1 MKTIDLRSDTVTL
14 PTPAMREAI
23 YHAEL
28 GDDVFGEDPTTNRL
42 EKMAAQRMGK
52 EAALLVASGT
62 MGNLVCLLTH
72 CGRGEEVI
80 LGDQSHTFVYEA
92 GGMSALGGIHPHT
105 IANQPDGTMRLE
117 DIEAAIRGDDVH
129 FPRTR
134 LICLENTHNRCN
146 GSALTPQYTEAVA
159 ALVSAKARTNP
170 EGGLYP
176 RAVAGLAKNRSL
188 AVHLDGAR
196 IFNAAVA
203 LGVDVKELTRNVDSL
218 SFCLSK
224 GLSAPVGSVVCGSK
238 TFIAQARR
246 IRKVLGGGMRQC
258 GIIAAAGIVA
268 LEQMVERIAEDHT
281 HARRLAEGIAR
292 IEGLSIDLTRTQTN
306 IVYFELA
313 TERLAADRLA
323 TELGKKGVKLLPVGP
338 RRLRAVTHYGISAE
352 DIDLTLTAL
361 GELMQGGKVSR

>member
-23 YHAEL
+23 YRAEL

-42 EKMAAQRMGK
+42 EKMAAERVGK

-80 LGDQSHTFVYEA
+80 LGDQSHSFYYEA
-92 GGMSALGGIHPHT
+92 GGMSALGGIHPRT
-105 IANQPDGTMRLE
+105 LANQPDGTLRLE

-146 GSALTPQYTEAVA
+146 GSALTPEYTDAVA
-159 ALVSAKARTNP
+159 ALAKER
-170 EGGLYP
+170 G
-176 RAVAGLAKNRSL
+176 L

-238 TFIAQARR
+238 TFVAQARR
-246 IRKVLGGGMRQC
+246 NRKVLGGGMRQC

-268 LEQMVERIAEDHT
+268 LEQMVERIAQDHKN
-281 HARRLAEGIAR
+281 ARRLAEGIAR

-313 TERLAADRLA
+313 AKRLAADRLA

-338 RRLRAVTHYGISAE
+338 CRLRAVTHYGISAE
-352 DIDLTLTAL
+352 DIDLTLTVL
-361 GELMQGGKVSR
+361 GELMNAS